1 MIIALFPVLVSH
13 FIPHSHQ
20 SKILHRSPSSE
31 PVHDLAFAPNFG
43 RSYHLLAIAS
53 RDVKIVSLKP
63 VTPGKDANVANFS
76 NYSKF
81 EIRQIASF
89 NEHNSQVW
97 SIASSMRSQKPV
109 FCMCGMSRGRDVLKT
124 RTWYNILSATMI
136 TNCPNRVLL
145 QNLVPS
151 VS

>member
-1 MIIALFPVLVSH
+1 MWSRAKRSVASVHPLRKFVSLFICTVIILKSSLP
-13 FIPHSHQ
+13 PT
-20 SKILHRSPSSE
+20 SPTSD

-63 VTPGKDANVANFS
+63 VSPGKDASIANHAG

-89 NEHNSQVW
+89 NEHNSQV
-97 SIASSMRSQKPV
+97 RK
-109 FCMCGMSRGRDVLKT
+109 FT
-124 RTWYNILSATMI
+124 R
-136 TNCPNRVLL
+136 R
-145 QNLVPS
+145 
-151 VS
+151 